1 MRDAMPCLIV
11 FSLLFTMAGAT
22 DMDPQTFQ
30 RKLEQATELNTTAP
44 WRESQA
50 VLDELEPHLD
60 LATAD
65 QLAQFAYL
73 EARNL
78 TLSGN
83 LRGGLARVKSHLE
96 MDMSVELRLRLLR
109 LGANIAVV
117 AHRFEDTFVMLG
129 EALALLNEPEQLD
142 SDEGIYSLAAYVYS
156 RVGEFNRAR
165 QYAQQA
171 ILIAERENNRRDL
184 CIALQRLGYVDKMAG
199 ELATAERNY
208 RRSIDVCIET
218 GDNLVTGV
226 NQAGFADLLRLQGD
240 HAAAS
245 ETFEAAIERLT
256 KAEFESGMA
265 EVRLY
270 WARLERERD
279 RPDRVRELLLAS
291 LEHFEA
297 ESNWEYLAE
306 SHQMLAEVERR
317 RGNLDNTIHHYD
329 RFMHA
334 RERHLNLE
342 RARQLAYLEVEF
354 DTTHKEQLLTLA
366 TERARISDLEAYSQ
380 RQQLQLTLVGLGV
393 VIMLV
398 VALVLLLVHTTRE
411 RRRYQDLSR
420 HDTLT
425 GLSNHTRFFKL
436 ASMALAKSR
445 EQRGAFTLIMADI
458 DHFKQINDQLGHSN
472 GDRILQRVAS
482 RMKECFGENAIVGR
496 LGGEEFGIALPGIS
510 WAEAEFTL
518 RRVRATIREVRA
530 DDVDV
535 PVTLSFGVAEPI
547 DSNETLAEIRERA
560 DQALYQAKGAGR
572 DRVQHAQA

>member
-1 MRDAMPCLIV
+1 MRNAIICLMV
-11 FSLLFTMAGAT
+11 LCLPVAMAGAT
-22 DMDPQTFQ
+22 NMDQQTFQ
-30 RKLEQATELNTTAP
+30 RKLEHATELNISAP
-44 WRESQA
+44 WRQSQA

-65 QLAQFAYL
+65 QLAQFVYL

-83 LRGGLARVKSHLE
+83 LRGGLARVKTQLE
-96 MDMSVELRLRLLR
+96 KDMSVGLRLRLLR

-117 AHRFEDTFVMLG
+117 AHRFEDTFVLLG
-129 EALALLNEPEQLD
+129 EALALLDEPDELD
-142 SDEGIYSLAAYVYS
+142 SDEGVYSLAAYVYS

-171 ILIAERENNRRDL
+171 ILIAERESNRRDL
-184 CIALQRLGYVDKMAG
+184 CIAHQRLGYVDKMAG
-199 ELATAERNY
+199 ELEAAEHNY
-208 RRSIDVCIET
+208 RRSIEVCLET
-218 GDNLVTGV
+218 GDDLITGV
-226 NQAGFADLLRLQGD
+226 NQAGFADLLRMQGN

-245 ETFEAAIERLT
+245 ATFEEAIERLT
-256 KAEFESGMA
+256 KAEYEGGLA
-265 EVRLY
+265 EARLY

-291 LEHFEA
+291 LEYFEA

-306 SHQMLAEVERR
+306 SHQMLAGIERQ
-317 RGNLDNTIHHYD
+317 RGNLDDTLHHYD
-329 RFMHA
+329 HFMHA

-366 TERARISDLEAYSQ
+366 TERARISELEAYSQ
-380 RQQLQLTLVGLGV
+380 RQQLQLTLVSLGV

-411 RRRYQDLSR
+411 RRRYQNLSR

-425 GLSNHTRFFKL
+425 SLSNHTRFFKL
-436 ASMALAKSR
+436 ANMALAKSR
-445 EQRGAFTLIMADI
+445 EQGGAFTLIMADI
-458 DHFKQINDQLGHSN
+458 DHFKQINDHLGHSS

-482 RMKECFGENAIVGR
+482 HMKECFGESAIIGR
-496 LGGEEFGIALPGIS
+496 LGGEEFGIALPGTR
-510 WAEAEFTL
+510 WTEAEFNL
-518 RRVRATIREVRA
+518 RRLRAALSESRA
-530 DDVDV
+530 NDLDI

-547 DSNETLAEIRERA
+547 DSSETLADIRERA
-560 DQALYQAKGAGR
+560 DQALYQAKSAGR
-572 DRVQHAQA
+572 DRVQHALA